1 MVVEVVEG
9 LVVVTTGSLVGEGE
23 EEEEEEEGTTITTM
37 EEEGTTIT
45 TMEEGEEE
53 EAGPMTGGTD
63 APTYFRRLRTYCKT
77 E

>member
-1 MVVEVVEG
+1 MVVVEG
-9 LVVVTTGSLVGEGE
+9 LVVVTTASLVGEEGE
-23 EEEEEEEGTTITTM
+23 G

-53 EAGPMTGGTD
+53 GAGPMTGGTD
-63 APTYFRRLRTYCKT
+63 TPTYFRRLRTDCKT